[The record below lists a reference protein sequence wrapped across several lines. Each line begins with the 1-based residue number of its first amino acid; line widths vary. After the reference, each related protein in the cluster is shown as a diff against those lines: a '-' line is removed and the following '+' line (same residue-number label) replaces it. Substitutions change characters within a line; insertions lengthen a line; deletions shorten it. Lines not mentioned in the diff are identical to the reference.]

1 MTRAE
6 GLPLQVKGSIV
17 GSRSRSFRG
26 IDRWLCDLVL
36 VVHKDAPG
44 AGNGLPLV
52 STAPI
57 RWTVHRRGMVGAW
70 KTRESV

>member
-36 VVHKDAPG
+36 VVHKDALVL
-44 AGNGLPLV
+44 ATDYRLSPLRLQGGRFIEEDGRCLEN
-52 STAPI
+52 A
-57 RWTVHRRGMVGAW
+57 
-70 KTRESV
+70 